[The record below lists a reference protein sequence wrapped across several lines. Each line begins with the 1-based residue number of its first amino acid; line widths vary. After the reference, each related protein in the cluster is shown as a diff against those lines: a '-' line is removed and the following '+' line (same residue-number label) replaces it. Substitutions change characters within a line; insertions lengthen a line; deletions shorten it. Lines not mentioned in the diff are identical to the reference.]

1 MIDNEQKADLALKE
15 MKELTDEIKT
25 NQETT
30 SKEIGRLEEQLKE
43 TNAPLLQRIEEI
55 SESLEKYHR
64 ENRPDDIVIKLQH
77 GTISLKKRQPI
88 FKRDKEKIIQWL
100 NKKGDKWSE
109 YIKVKKDIDWQKLK
123 DYLVVVGDKM
133 VVPETVEVVEGIKV
147 VPRDRKF
154 YINL

>member
-15 MKELTDEIKT
+15 IKELTDEVKT
-25 NQETT
+25 NEETT
-30 SKEIGRLEEQLKE
+30 YKEISRLEEQLKE
-43 TNAPLLQRIEEI
+43 TNTPLLQKIEEL

-64 ENRPDDIVIKLQH
+64 ENRPDDIVIELQH
-77 GTISLKKRQPI
+77 GTISLKKRQPT

-100 NKKGDKWSE
+100 NKKGDKWSK